1 MVAAGAVELGYVN
14 PDSELLPF
22 RGGLHVPFCRILLQ
36 SYHGK
41 LEPRLLDGALLL
53 EHLHRLDCRSAVYLQ
68 QESHKKLDEKL
79 QASTNFPGP
88 HSRMTESP
96 LDQGFSGLESSPRPR
111 LIARCKNFEKTY
123 FYI

>member
-1 MVAAGAVELGYVN
+1 MSILTVSSCLSAAASTSPSGA
-14 PDSELLPF
+14 
-22 RGGLHVPFCRILLQ
+22 FCF
-36 SYHGK
+36 SPSNHWK